1 MLVTNSNVVV
11 NGSKCCAVS
20 KYITETD
27 TFFTSTVTGK
37 ACKINHHF
45 DCNDKCLFYL
55 LTCNKCKR
63 KYTGQTTVD
72 GTTTSSTSL
81 KVEVLLEENSACK
94 NICTDILKVKVIQVS
109 VMTFL

>member
-27 TFFTSTVTGK
+27 TFFTSAVTEE
-37 ACKINHHF
+37 AFKINHHF
-45 DCNDKCLFYL
+45 DCNDRCLVYF
-55 LTCNKCKR
+55 LTCNKFKR
-63 KYTGQTTVD
+63 KYTGQTTVY
-72 GTTTSSTSL
+72 GTTTSL

-94 NICTDILKVKVIQVS
+94 NICTDILKVKVI
-109 VMTFL
+109 